1 MIVLT
6 TRLNVMINALMN
18 NIVMIPYLVSL
29 YAISMI
35 NQNIPMIPNAT
46 ATLGSLLKIDAIITY
61 SPLLV

>member
-18 NIVMIPYLVSL
+18 NIMMIPYLVSL

-46 ATLGSLLKIDAIITY
+46 AVDGSLLKIDAIITY